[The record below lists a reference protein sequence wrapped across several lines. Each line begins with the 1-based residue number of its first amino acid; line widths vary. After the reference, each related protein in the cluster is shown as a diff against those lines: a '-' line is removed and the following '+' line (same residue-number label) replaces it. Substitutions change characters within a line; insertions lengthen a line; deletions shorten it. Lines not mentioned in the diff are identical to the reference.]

1 MRLITISGSK
11 FTPKNLVA
19 MKLARNSDCIWVHP
33 YTDSKV
39 PVNIESYEYDE
50 YIHLNEAKLTR
61 KMEREVPLVL
71 TEVNGNRYVFFM
83 NQMRAGYCV
92 IIADDRIVS
101 YLKNNWDGELCT
113 VKLHCKDEQYSER
126 SLLSDDEFDIIF
138 NTDTGDYDELEEL
151 VSDIYLDAGD

>member
-1 MRLITISGSK
+1 MRLITISGAK
-11 FTPKNLVA
+11 NTPKNLVA
-19 MKLARNSDCIWVHP
+19 MKLARNSDCIWVNP
-33 YTDSKV
+33 YTDYDI
-39 PVNIESYEYDE
+39 PVNLEFYEQDE
-50 YIHLNEAKLTR
+50 CIHLSEKKLTR
-61 KMEREVPLVL
+61 KMEREETLVE
-71 TEVNGNRYVFFM
+71 TMVNGHRYVFFM
-83 NQMRAGYCV
+83 SQMRAGYCV